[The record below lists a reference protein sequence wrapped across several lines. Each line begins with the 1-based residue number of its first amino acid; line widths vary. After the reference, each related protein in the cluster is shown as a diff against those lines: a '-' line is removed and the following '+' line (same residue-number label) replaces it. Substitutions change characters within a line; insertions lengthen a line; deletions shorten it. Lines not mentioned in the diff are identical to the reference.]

1 MVQAVVF
8 DLYET
13 LVTQSGTPVPRAGGL
28 GESLGLDPTAYRC
41 EWKRLRALVLRGE
54 LTFEQALMETGTR
67 LGAPIAVARLRRA
80 CDDRVRATHD
90 VFQKIDPGMVMLTR
104 DLCRHGVRLA
114 TISNCMAEDA
124 VAWPTCALA
133 PQFACAVF
141 SFAVGVV
148 KPDTR
153 IYLNAIDQLGVNA
166 RDTLYVG
173 DGGDDELAGAERAGL
188 RAAQAGWFV
197 ERPGVA
203 EVPLLASPRDV
214 LTIVTE
220 VT

>member
-28 GESLGLDPTAYRC
+28 GALLGLDPTAYRH
-41 EWKRLRALVLRGE
+41 EWKQLRPLVLRGE

-67 LGAPIAVARLRRA
+67 LGAPIAVDRLRRA
-80 CDDRVRATHD
+80 CDDRIRATYA
-90 VFQKIDPGMVMLTR
+90 VFQKIDPDIVMLTR
-104 DLCRHGVRLA
+104 DLCRRGARLA

-133 PQFACAVF
+133 PQFACAMF
-141 SFAVGVV
+141 SFAAGVV

-173 DGGDDELAGAERAGL
+173 DGGDDELGGAARAGL
-188 RAAQAGWFV
+188 RAVQAGWFV
-197 ERPGVA
+197 SRENPSA
-203 EVPLLASPRDV
+203 VPFLSRPRDLLRLV
-214 LTIVTE
+214 E
-220 VT
+220 GG